1 MSLLKYPDI
10 DCKKIQYTKPEKTGA
25 FYYSTM
31 SYGKTSPIH
40 IQSPKMK
47 CRLSGSEIMGKNS
60 PTLDLEPISN
70 DFSFYDMLLTLDDR
84 NIKETFNKNK
94 DWFGKDIPLEM
105 IDDMYKRTSK
115 PVKKECK
122 PHFSFKLP
130 ITKGKVQ
137 CPIYDQNRACLD
149 IEKITG
155 DCELIVVLHIRGLKF
170 LKQHY
175 YCDMYVSQIKVCIPK
190 EQRYMIPDTYIIE
203 DEEDEN
209 EILDSSVLQEIE
221 EDQQRKK
228 RIEDIVKEVGE
239 KKENLSTLTTEIS
252 NLTNEL
258 ESLRTEFA

>member
-1 MSLLKYPDI
+1 MSLLKSPDI
-10 DCKKIQYTKPEKTGA
+10 DCKKIRYTKPEKTGA

-40 IQSPKMK
+40 LQSPKMK
-47 CRLSGSEIMGKNS
+47 CRISGAEIMGRNS
-60 PTLDLEPISN
+60 PTLDLEPVSN

-94 DWFGKDIPLEM
+94 EWFGKDIPLEL
-105 IDDMYKRTSK
+105 IDDMYKRTTK

-130 ITKGKVQ
+130 ITKGKIQ

-149 IEKITG
+149 IEKITS

-203 DEEDEN
+203 DEEEDDD
-209 EILDSSVLQEIE
+209 ILDSSILREIE
-221 EDQQRKK
+221 EEQFRKK
-228 RIEDIVKEVGE
+228 RIGEIKNELEGKKLSQETLVKG
-239 KKENLSTLTTEIS
+239 IS
-252 NLTNEL
+252 QLEHEL
-258 ESLRTEFA
+258 ESLQGEFA

>member
-1 MSLLKYPDI
+1 MSLLKYHDV

-40 IQSPKMK
+40 LQSPKMK
-47 CRLSGSEIMGKNS
+47 CRLSGSDIMGKHS
-60 PTLDLEPISN
+60 PTLDLEPLSN
-70 DFSFYDMLLTLDDR
+70 DFSFYDKLLSLDDR
-84 NIKETFNKNK
+84 NIKETFNKNN
-94 DWFGKDIPLEM
+94 DWFGKDIPLEL
-105 IDDMYKRTSK
+105 IDDMYKRTTK

-122 PHFSFKLP
+122 PNFSFKLP

-149 IEKITG
+149 IEKITE

-175 YCDMYVSQIKVCIPK
+175 YCDMYISQIKVCVPK

-203 DEEDEN
+203 DEEEDN
-209 EILDSSVLQEIE
+209 DILDSSVLQEIE
-221 EDQQRKK
+221 EGRLRDK
-228 RIEDIVKEVGE
+228 RV
-239 KKENLSTLTTEIS
+239 SEIKI
-252 NLTNEL
+252 EL
-258 ESLRTEFA
+258 EGKKLSQETLVKGISHLERELEGLQTEFA